1 MKKQNIRYRI
11 ERARETYND
20 AIYLFEKGSLNS
32 SMNRLYYA
40 AFYAT
45 SALLLDRNIEVKSHA
60 GVKQKLGEEFVI
72 TGIISKDIAR
82 TFSILSDLRH
92 HGDYDDLFDFEKEN
106 VEQLL
111 KPTNEYIDK
120 IEEII
125 SQKPSDS

>member
-1 MKKQNIRYRI
+1 
-11 ERARETYND
+11 
-20 AIYLFEKGSLNS
+20 
-32 SMNRLYYA
+32 MNRLYYA

-45 SALLLDRNIEVKSHA
+45 IALLLDKNIEVKSHM

-72 TGIISKDIAR
+72 TGRISKEIAR

-106 VEQLL
+106 VERLL
-111 KPTNEYIDK
+111 QPTKEYIDM

-125 SQKPSDS
+125 SRSTQDS